1 MTGTKSK
8 KVVAKI
14 NRGERILLI
23 NPPAEAVDRK
33 TRYRLPLLNS
43 LPQLGIIYLAG
54 VLLKEGMDVK
64 ILDAQALGLDVAETV
79 ERIRLL
85 SPAVLGFTGYTSS
98 VGFAHEIAELSKKLK
113 GISPSPVTILGG
125 PHVTAIPKETM
136 SRFPAFDY
144 AFVGEGEAMAATL
157 FNSLVV
163 GISNPANPAIKK
175 IPGIV
180 YRDGDEIVVN
190 ERTPL
195 ISNLDTIPPPPF
207 KLLNGFP
214 GLYSPPIFH
223 SPKGKA
229 ATLVTSRGCPFSCTF
244 CDRSVFGEKYRHHS
258 VEYIIDMIK
267 RLKVDYEID
276 HIIFYDD
283 NFTAN
288 KKHFN
293 ELLEEILRLPFPI
306 TWNSDVRAD
315 LITLEQLKLMK
326 KAGAWMVNYGIES
339 ADPALLESMEKSLS
353 LETATNAVKMTS
365 EAGIHVKGLFIVGA
379 PGETVKSIRKT
390 KDYISDLPFTLLN
403 VSKYTPYPGSETYKD
418 IRKHGVF
425 EEEWEKMNAM
435 NFVFWPDTS
444 ERESLVW
451 GYNDLLIG
459 FYKNPKQWKA
469 FKMMLRKNHFDGS
482 RLLKATGGHV
492 LYRIKKTLSR
502 EKGLDKFDL

>member
-1 MTGTKSK
+1 MKD
-8 KVVAKI
+8 I
-14 NRGERILLI
+14 NSGERILLI
-23 NPPAEAVDRK
+23 NPPAEVVDRR

-43 LPQLGIIYLAG
+43 LPQLGIIYLGG

-79 ERIRLL
+79 ERVRQL
-85 SPAVLGFTGYTSS
+85 SPRVLGFTGYTSS
-98 VGFAHEIAELSKKLK
+98 VDFAHEIARIVKASK

-144 AFVGEGEAMAATL
+144 AFVGEGEATAAAL
-157 FNSLVV
+157 FNSLII
-163 GISNPANPAIKK
+163 GQSNLAIKK
-175 IPGIV
+175 IPGLV
-180 YRDGDEIVVN
+180 YRDGKEIIVN

-195 ISNLDTIPPPPF
+195 ISDLDTIPPPNF
-207 KLLNGFP
+207 KLLHGFP
-214 GLYSPPIFH
+214 GPYTPPIFH

-258 VEYIIDMIK
+258 VDYIIDMIK
-267 RLKVDYEID
+267 RLKVDHEIS
-276 HIIFYDD
+276 HIFFYDD
-283 NFTAN
+283 NFTVN
-288 KKHFN
+288 KRHFN

-315 LITLEQLKLMK
+315 LITMEQLKLMK
-326 KAGAWMVNYGIES
+326 SAGAWMVNYGIES
-339 ADPALLESMEKSLS
+339 ADSAILESMEKSLS
-353 LETATNAVKMTS
+353 LEIATNAVKMTS
-365 EAGIHVKGLFIVGA
+365 EIGIHVKGLFIVGA
-379 PGETVKSIRKT
+379 PGETVESIKRT
-390 KDYISDLPFTLLN
+390 KDFISDLPFTLLN

-418 IRKHGVF
+418 IREYGVF

-435 NFVFWPDTS
+435 NFVFWPDTI

-451 GYNDLLIG
+451 GYNDLLKG
-459 FYKNPKQWKA
+459 FYKNPKQWKT
-469 FKMMLRKNHFDGS
+469 FNMMLRKNRFDGA
-482 RLLKATGGHV
+482 RLIKATGGHV
-492 LYRIKKTLSR
+492 LYRIKKALSR